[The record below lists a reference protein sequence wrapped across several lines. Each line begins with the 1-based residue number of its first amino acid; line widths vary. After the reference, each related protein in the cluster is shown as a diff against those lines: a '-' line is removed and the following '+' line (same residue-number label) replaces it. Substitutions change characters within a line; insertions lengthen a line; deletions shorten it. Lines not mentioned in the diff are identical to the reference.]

1 MKFIS
6 NYATMRFEPE
16 ALHDANA
23 GLDIARDLM
32 EKVKQEFPWI
42 SYGDLW
48 TLAGVVAIQVL
59 FLSHVLLC
67 VTYFFVVC
75 YIYRKWLA
83 PRFLGVRVV
92 LTVLLPRL
100 HQMDVSPMLLRA
112 QTTLEV
118 SSIVWG
124 T

>member
-1 MKFIS
+1 
-6 NYATMRFEPE
+6 MRFEPE

-59 FLSHVLLC
+59 FFSLSC
-67 VTYFFVVC
+67 NC
-75 YIYRKWLA
+75 Y
-83 PRFLGVRVV
+83 V
-92 LTVLLPRL
+92 
-100 HQMDVSPMLLRA
+100 
-112 QTTLEV
+112 
-118 SSIVWG
+118 
-124 T
+124 